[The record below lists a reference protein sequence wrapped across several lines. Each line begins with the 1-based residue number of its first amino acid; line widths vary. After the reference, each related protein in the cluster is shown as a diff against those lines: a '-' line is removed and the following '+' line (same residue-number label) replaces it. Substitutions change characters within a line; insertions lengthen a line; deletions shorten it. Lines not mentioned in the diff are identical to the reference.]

1 MPSTAFV
8 LLHVGLLAAP
18 VWAQAG
24 AEQVNK
30 VVQLLEGMKKAIE
43 EDGEKDK
50 DAYDKYMCWC
60 DNTIAELEGSI
71 DGGKKYIVK
80 LTALLEENA
89 GLMAELKVK
98 IENLE
103 TKEEP
108 SDVDAKKTAEEQRA
122 EEAAAFAKEEKD
134 LKDCIAA
141 LKEAIAV
148 LSKVQ
153 LIQQRGESTAHME
166 SEVRPAL
173 LQLQHLAKKEGSPFA
188 KFRAVMQKDLYDA
201 LSSLNDERKTK
212 ASAFLTREASQLPW
226 ETTDEEKGMAAKPNE
241 LEGAA
246 AGAKSYN
253 SQSGQILGIL
263 KAQFDEMVKD
273 LARAHKT
280 ELEAIIAFH
289 RLRDAKGDEIKT
301 DHKLIDDYEMK
312 LSLTIDSSSQA
323 KVDMEATK
331 KTLSEDEK
339 TLAETKDMCKQAE
352 EEYKA
357 RVAARGEEIRA
368 IAETIKILTS
378 DEAREQFG
386 KTVTFLQ
393 VDKVASSTALQ
404 QRAMRAA
411 VELVLSVATKH
422 KDMALASAMVRTRL
436 DAFTKVK
443 KMMDDMLA
451 ELKAQQKAEEEKMEF
466 CKKEIDSTEDEI
478 KQGKWDL
485 EDLQEKKLELENAIE
500 KLKDEIVSLKD
511 EIGAL
516 EQSLKKAG
524 EDRKAENL
532 VFKQAV
538 ADQRITAQIL
548 KKALARL
555 EMQYGAKFM
564 QVGTHK
570 GFAPPPPKPGAYQSK
585 GLEAGGPMGLLTEII
600 KNAEQEEAKLI
611 ADEQDAQTSYGK
623 FAQDATDT
631 IEADRAAVLEK
642 TELQS
647 KTEGALSETEEAI
660 LEKETSLTKLAELLT
675 NLHADC
681 DYVMKYFEVRQEAR
695 AEEMD
700 SIEQAKAIL
709 SGA

>member
-1 MPSTAFV
+1 M
-8 LLHVGLLAAP
+8 
-18 VWAQAG
+18 
-24 AEQVNK
+24 
-30 VVQLLEGMKKAIE
+30 
-43 EDGEKDK
+43 
-50 DAYDKYMCWC
+50 
-60 DNTIAELEGSI
+60 
-71 DGGKKYIVK
+71 
-80 LTALLEENA
+80 
-89 GLMAELKVK
+89 
-98 IENLE
+98 
-103 TKEEP
+103 EP
-108 SDVDAKKTAEEQRA
+108 
-122 EEAAAFAKEEKD
+122 
-134 LKDCIAA
+134 
-141 LKEAIAV
+141 
-148 LSKVQ
+148 
-153 LIQQRGESTAHME
+153 
-166 SEVRPAL
+166 EVRPAL
-173 LQLQHLAKKEGSPFA
+173 LQLQHLIKKEGSPFA
-188 KFRAVMQKDLYDA
+188 KFRDVMQKDLYDA

-212 ASAFLTREASQLPW
+212 AGAFLTREASQLPW
-226 ETTDEEKGMAAKPNE
+226 ETTEEEKGMAGKPNE

-312 LSLTIDSSSQA
+312 LSTTIDSSSQA

-339 TLAETKDMCKQAE
+339 TLAETKEMCKQAE

-393 VDKVASSTALQ
+393 VDKVASGAALR
-404 QRAMRAA
+404 QRATRAA

-451 ELKAQQKAEEEKMEF
+451 ELAAQQKAEEEKMEF
-466 CKKEIDSTEDEI
+466 CKKEIDSTEDSI

-500 KLKDEIVSLKD
+500 KLKDEIVTLKD
-511 EIGAL
+511 EIGAM

-564 QVGTHK
+564 QLGTHR

-611 ADEQDAQTSYGK
+611 ADEQDAQTSYGN

-681 DYVMKYFEVRQEAR
+681 DYVMKYFEVRQDAR

-700 SIEQAKAIL
+700 SIKQAKAIL